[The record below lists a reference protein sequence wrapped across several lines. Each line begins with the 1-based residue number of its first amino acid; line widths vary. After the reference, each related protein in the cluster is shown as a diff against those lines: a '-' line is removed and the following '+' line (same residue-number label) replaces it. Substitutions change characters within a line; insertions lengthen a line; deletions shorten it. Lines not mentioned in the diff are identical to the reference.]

1 MENRKPSP
9 NYVPVLAYQNP
20 RFVES
25 ADARTLRILSEYV
38 EPLSRLRRAG
48 VQHTVVFFGSARVLP
63 RDVARKALQELESKS
78 KNGASP
84 DLAAQLKRARMAVH
98 MSRYYEDARELA
110 KLVTRW
116 SLSLKNGKHFLMVCS
131 GGGPGIMEAANR
143 GAFEAGGKSIG
154 LNILL
159 PQEQSP
165 NPYITPELSL
175 LFRYFFMRK
184 LWFAQPSKA
193 LIVFPGGFGT
203 MDEMWEFLTLIQ
215 THKMG
220 HHVVI
225 LLYGSKFWKRAINF
239 GWLLEA
245 GTVEQDELKFIRFAD
260 TPQEAF
266 DLLKGELSRLLGV
279 RQYIKHPFI

>member
-143 GAFEAGGKSIG
+143 GA
-154 LNILL
+154 
-159 PQEQSP
+159 
-165 NPYITPELSL
+165 
-175 LFRYFFMRK
+175 
-184 LWFAQPSKA
+184 
-193 LIVFPGGFGT
+193 
-203 MDEMWEFLTLIQ
+203 
-215 THKMG
+215 
-220 HHVVI
+220 
-225 LLYGSKFWKRAINF
+225 
-239 GWLLEA
+239 
-245 GTVEQDELKFIRFAD
+245 
-260 TPQEAF
+260 
-266 DLLKGELSRLLGV
+266 
-279 RQYIKHPFI
+279 

>member
-116 SLSLKNGKHFLMVCS
+116 SLSLRNGKHFLMVCS

-165 NPYITPELSL
+165 NPYITPELSM